1 MTGNRAH
8 RPSKVVSFGTALVAG
23 FLAIGAG
30 PKTATADGGV
40 VRISEQQGE
49 YRITVL
55 SSPNPFR
62 AGPVEISILVQ
73 DAATREPARDVDVI
87 VGITARDRPE
97 LTYRAKA
104 LPEVAANRLF
114 RAARFDLSESGTWHV
129 DVEVPAKHR
138 RKSARGPSSML
149 RSEIVSRAGGL
160 SGLGSAGR
168 RLSLLHFACSRH
180 WLPVVRRQPCQLS
193 STWSIIAQA
202 DRRESGSS

>member
-1 MTGNRAH
+1 MTGSCAH
-8 RPSKVVSFGTALVAG
+8 RPSKVVSFGTALIAAC
-23 FLAIGAG
+23 LAIGAG

-73 DAATREPARDVDVI
+73 DAATREPARDVDII

-129 DVEVPAKHR
+129 DVEVPANHA
-138 RKSARGPSSML
+138 RKSARAEFDVEVGDRLPRWRTFWPWFSWPAVVVFAFCL
-149 RSEIVSRAGGL
+149 RQAFASRRAASAVPDL
-160 SGLGSAGR
+160 VHLVDHRSG
-168 RLSLLHFACSRH
+168 
-180 WLPVVRRQPCQLS
+180 
-193 STWSIIAQA
+193 
-202 DRRESGSS
+202 